1 MGKGKQVE
9 ETTLASE
16 VIAEVKRNSK
26 RWFIIALAGWIA
38 AFFLAGAFIYL
49 SYYAPVED
57 TTSTHTE
64 SYDIDS
70 KDNGNAIYNDS
81 GKVSVDGEN
90 KDSKNN
96 ND

>member
-38 AFFLAGAFIYL
+38 AFFLAGAFIYV
-49 SYYAPVED
+49 SY
-57 TTSTHTE
+57 
-64 SYDIDS
+64 
-70 KDNGNAIYNDS
+70 
-81 GKVSVDGEN
+81 
-90 KDSKNN
+90 
-96 ND
+96 